1 VIVRNLQ
8 SLFAKVPDVLI
19 DDYGSL
25 KDWFQEALHEGYWKQ
40 LIQSPQDEAPGD
52 SPLLHLRQRMQLMT
66 TTISTMM
73 MHQPLHQS
81 HLPRVDAHL
90 RHPLCV
96 TTQDE
101 TTASVIVEVMR

>member
-1 VIVRNLQ
+1 MPSDSQAPLPAR
-8 SLFAKVPDVLI
+8 PT
-19 DDYGSL
+19 
-25 KDWFQEALHEGYWKQ
+25 ECPP
-40 LIQSPQDEAPGD
+40 PQDEAPGD